1 MRAVLLSLAAAA
13 ALATPAMANE
23 ARVEARGGVIWDNGD
38 SEGQLGVAAG
48 YDWDLGDSAFAGL
61 EVSGDKILESNT
73 RVSFGFGGRLGLKTS
88 ADGKLYGA
96 VAYQTK
102 PCRLCEESVSAG
114 VGYQHNLGSKLYG
127 KVEYRH
133 FFVGDGISDPDAVTV
148 GLGLRF

>member
-23 ARVEARGGVIWDNGD
+23 ARVEARGGVIWDGGD
-38 SEGQLGVAAG
+38 SEALAGVAAG
-48 YDWDLGDSAFAGL
+48 YDWDLGDSAFVGL

-88 ADGKLYGA
+88 ADGKLYGVA
-96 VAYQTK
+96 AYQTK
-102 PCRLCEESVSAG
+102 PCRFCEESVSAG
-114 VGYQHNLGSKLYG
+114 VGYQHNLGSSLYG

-133 FFVGDGISDPDAVTV
+133 FFVSNGFRDLDAALV
-148 GLGLRF
+148 GVGMRF